1 MASVTDTARLDN
13 LAAATPVPTDAL
25 VIPYEERLNQ
35 DRRWALS
42 EGSLFFEGQG
52 KVQKA
57 LQRIT
62 QRLNELG
69 IAYAVADGMAM
80 FQHGYRRFT
89 EDVDILVT
97 PDGLEK
103 IHEALDGLGY
113 IRPFSQSKNLRD
125 TDAGVR
131 IDFLTT
137 GQFPG
142 DGKPKPIAFP
152 DPVNS
157 SVELDGMHV
166 LTLST
171 LLELKLASG
180 LTGAGRRK
188 DLGDAQELIKFFRL
202 PAEYS
207 DRLNAYVQPIYLEL
221 WNEIELEKSPGG
233 PDL

>member
-35 DRRWALS
+35 DRRWELS

-69 IAYAVADGMAM
+69 IAYAVAGGMAM

-103 IHEALDGLGY
+103 IHEAL
-113 IRPFSQSKNLRD
+113 
-125 TDAGVR
+125 
-131 IDFLTT
+131 
-137 GQFPG
+137 
-142 DGKPKPIAFP
+142 
-152 DPVNS
+152 
-157 SVELDGMHV
+157 
-166 LTLST
+166 
-171 LLELKLASG
+171 
-180 LTGAGRRK
+180 
-188 DLGDAQELIKFFRL
+188 
-202 PAEYS
+202 
-207 DRLNAYVQPIYLEL
+207 
-221 WNEIELEKSPGG
+221 
-233 PDL
+233 